1 MRTIRKSRSLA
12 KMATG
17 LPLILAFCSATV
29 ADPAVHQVSGKL
41 ETVDGLRILRVWGDD
56 FQRGYAHG
64 FLLADDI
71 LALLNGV
78 LSSKSVLPDPA
89 AWDRQILPVAAE
101 RFTLTDRQTAELE
114 AMLQGIRAARAG
126 RGLRID
132 AIGRDLSR
140 ADLEAMNSFADW
152 IRVGCSSFSAWGTLT
167 GNGETITGR
176 NLDYFAIPGLP
187 SSQLMIVHLRPGP
200 GRLSWL
206 TMAWPG
212 LIGAY
217 TAMNEEGVTLSMHD
231 STNGAAPSDKGKCV
245 PRSIALR
252 EAVEQARAAAAT
264 DVVTR
269 VLRDAPTLTASNF
282 HLSVP
287 FRGQA
292 DPAIVFEYDGNR
304 DRDEGVT
311 LRRAAD
317 ANHPILMQALLC
329 TNHFRTRATPT
340 PCDRYDTF
348 LKHFTTPRPATAKVD
363 VAEAREAMKAV
374 AVSGTLHTVVFLP
387 NRGELFVSLADGP
400 RNAAETQPVHLRI
413 SDLFRQ

>member
-1 MRTIRKSRSLA
+1 MMTFRNSPRLA
-12 KMATG
+12 KIAVG
-17 LPLILAFCSATV
+17 LLLICACCSATV
-29 ADPAVHQVSGKL
+29 ADPTVQQVSGKI
-41 ETVDGLRILRVWGDD
+41 EVVDGLRILRVWGDD

-71 LALLNGV
+71 LSLLNAA
-78 LSSKSVLPDPA
+78 LASQKVLPDPA
-89 AWDRQILPVAAE
+89 AWDQRILPFVAE
-101 RFTLTDRQTAELE
+101 RFTFTDRQTAELE
-114 AMLQGIRAARAG
+114 AMLQGIRAARAEK
-126 RGLRID
+126 GLRID

-140 ADLEAMNSFADW
+140 ADLEAMNTFADW
-152 IRVGCSSFSAWGTLT
+152 IRLGCSSFSAWGTLT
-167 GNGETITGR
+167 EGGETITGR

-187 SSQLMIVHLRPGP
+187 SSQLMVVHLQPGP

-231 STNGAAPSDKGKCV
+231 STSTAPPPATGKCV

-252 EAVEQARAAAAT
+252 EAVEQARSAAST
-264 DVVTR
+264 DVATR
-269 VLRDAPTLTASNF
+269 VLRASPTLTASNF
-282 HLSVP
+282 HLSGP
-287 FRGQA
+287 FHGQA
-292 DPAIVFEYDGNR
+292 DPAVVFEYDGNR

-317 ANHPILMQALLC
+317 ANHPILMQVLLC
-329 TNHFRTRATPT
+329 TNHFRTRAAPT

-348 LKHFTTPRPATAKVD
+348 HKYFTTPRPATARID
-363 VAEAREAMKAV
+363 VAAARETMKAV
-374 AVSGTLHTVVFLP
+374 AVSGTLHSVIFLP

-413 SDLFRQ
+413 SDLFRH